1 MLKFNFKFLLF
12 SLFSQLCKKHTK
24 LVDQIRHAAVTGGQ
38 KQETESEDQ
47 DPEQD
52 YVIIII
58 NGVARTLKKLTHQR
72 ETTGSSNDSL
82 QLCFFSNWELLL
94 KERICSLREQILFF
108 MSSFLYGKS
117 LLSH

>member
-1 MLKFNFKFLLF
+1 MLKFNFKILLF

-58 NGVARTLKKLTHQR
+58 NGVARTLKKLRTPKGDYWIKQ
-72 ETTGSSNDSL
+72 
-82 QLCFFSNWELLL
+82 
-94 KERICSLREQILFF
+94 
-108 MSSFLYGKS
+108 
-117 LLSH
+117 

>member
-1 MLKFNFKFLLF
+1 MSVLTELFLLSIFILDLTAPILLLRLALESYIKKYYHCLSHVYVLKFNFKFLLF

-58 NGVARTLKKLTHQR
+58 NGVAITLKMYTH
-72 ETTGSSNDSL
+72 
-82 QLCFFSNWELLL
+82 
-94 KERICSLREQILFF
+94 
-108 MSSFLYGKS
+108 
-117 LLSH
+117 